1 MDAACCR
8 NLSTCSIPSAVDLR
22 FLSDVRVLVE
32 DGVVNDAVGFV
43 PLGSSYTPLSRAR
56 ETLAELGRRFSCFPV
71 KAKVARLVPIFRTEE
86 ALLTNAV
93 FIGAAFTGLAELLR
107 ADLLARL
114 AAVFFVASSVTVA
127 SEPPK
132 LGLPVGCFDD
142 GLLTAE

>member
-1 MDAACCR
+1 M
-8 NLSTCSIPSAVDLR
+8 
-22 FLSDVRVLVE
+22 RVLVE

-56 ETLAELGRRFSCFPV
+56 ETLAELGRRFSCFPD

-114 AAVFFVASSVTVA
+114 AAVFFVKVIACYTRRPC
-127 SEPPK
+127 E
-132 LGLPVGCFDD
+132 L
-142 GLLTAE
+142 